1 MTKIFKIFFFFL
13 FLIPA
18 IVYAN
23 DKIVFIDINYIFK
36 NSDAGKDLYN
46 QISKKNEQLQNEIN
60 NFKNQI
66 EDERKKI
73 LSQKNVLSVEEYNKK
88 INSLETKITKIN
100 STVSIKKKEFALFQK
115 KIENNF
121 SNSLNLL
128 LEEYSS
134 NNSIDII
141 LKREN
146 LLMAKKDLDITQV
159 IFKLFN
165 DKITKIE
172 LK

>member
-1 MTKIFKIFFFFL
+1 MTKIIKIFFFFL

>member
-1 MTKIFKIFFFFL
+1 MTKIIKVIFFFL
-13 FLIPA
+13 LLIPT
-18 IVYAN
+18 ISYAN

-46 QISKKNEQLQNEIN
+46 QISKKNEQLQSEIN
-60 NFKNQI
+60 KFKNQI

-88 INSLETKITKIN
+88 INSLETKISKIN
-100 STVSIKKKEFALFQK
+100 STVSTKKKELELFQK
-115 KIENNF
+115 KAENNF

-134 NNSIDII
+134 NNSINII

>member
-1 MTKIFKIFFFFL
+1 M
-13 FLIPA
+13 
-18 IVYAN
+18 
-23 DKIVFIDINYIFK
+23 
-36 NSDAGKDLYN
+36 
-46 QISKKNEQLQNEIN
+46 
-60 NFKNQI
+60 
-66 EDERKKI
+66 
-73 LSQKNVLSVEEYNKK
+73 
-88 INSLETKITKIN
+88 
-100 STVSIKKKEFALFQK
+100 FQK

>member
-1 MTKIFKIFFFFL
+1 M
-13 FLIPA
+13 
-18 IVYAN
+18 
-23 DKIVFIDINYIFK
+23 
-36 NSDAGKDLYN
+36 
-46 QISKKNEQLQNEIN
+46 
-60 NFKNQI
+60 
-66 EDERKKI
+66 
-73 LSQKNVLSVEEYNKK
+73 
-88 INSLETKITKIN
+88 
-100 STVSIKKKEFALFQK
+100 FQK
-115 KIENNF
+115 KAENNF

-134 NNSIDII
+134 NNSINII

>member
-1 MTKIFKIFFFFL
+1 MRIIIKKLFFLL
-13 FLIPA
+13 FLIP
-18 IVYAN
+18 ITVYAN

-36 NSDAGKDLYN
+36 NSNAGKDLHIQLN
-46 QISKKNEQLQNEIN
+46 KKNEKLQLEVKE
-60 NFKNQI
+60 FKKQI
-66 EDERKKI
+66 EVERKKI
-73 LSQKNVLSVEEYNKK
+73 ISQKNVLSVEEYNKK
-88 INSLETKITKIN
+88 ITSLETKITEIN
-100 STVSIKKKEFALFQK
+100 SVVSEKQKEFVLFQK

-121 SNSLNLL
+121 SNSLNEL

-134 NNSIDII
+134 QNSIDII

-165 DKITKIE
+165 DRINKIE

>member
-1 MTKIFKIFFFFL
+1 M
-13 FLIPA
+13 
-18 IVYAN
+18 
-23 DKIVFIDINYIFK
+23 
-36 NSDAGKDLYN
+36 
-46 QISKKNEQLQNEIN
+46 
-60 NFKNQI
+60 
-66 EDERKKI
+66 
-73 LSQKNVLSVEEYNKK
+73 
-88 INSLETKITKIN
+88 
-100 STVSIKKKEFALFQK
+100 FQK
-115 KIENNF
+115 KAENNF

>member
-1 MTKIFKIFFFFL
+1 MTKIIKVIFFFL
-13 FLIPA
+13 LLIPT
-18 IVYAN
+18 ISYAN

-46 QISKKNEQLQNEIN
+46 QISKKNEQLQSEIN
-60 NFKNQI
+60 KFKNQI

-73 LSQKNVLSVEEYNKK
+73 LSQKNVLSVEEYNKQ
-88 INSLETKITKIN
+88 INSLEAKITKIN
-100 STVSIKKKEFALFQK
+100 STVSVKKKEFALFQK
-115 KIENNF
+115 KVENNF

-134 NNSIDII
+134 NNSINII

>member
-1 MTKIFKIFFFFL
+1 MTKIIKIFFFFL

-66 EDERKKI
+66 ED
-73 LSQKNVLSVEEYNKK
+73 
-88 INSLETKITKIN
+88 
-100 STVSIKKKEFALFQK
+100 
-115 KIENNF
+115 
-121 SNSLNLL
+121 
-128 LEEYSS
+128 
-134 NNSIDII
+134 
-141 LKREN
+141 
-146 LLMAKKDLDITQV
+146 
-159 IFKLFN
+159 
-165 DKITKIE
+165 
-172 LK
+172 

>member
-1 MTKIFKIFFFFL
+1 MTKIIKVIFFFL
-13 FLIPA
+13 LLIPS
-18 IVYAN
+18 ISYAN

-46 QISKKNEQLQNEIN
+46 QISKKNEQLQSEIN
-60 NFKNQI
+60 KFKNQI

-88 INSLETKITKIN
+88 INSLETKISKIN
-100 STVSIKKKEFALFQK
+100 STVSTKKKELELFQK
-115 KIENNF
+115 KAENNF

-134 NNSIDII
+134 NNSINII

>member
-1 MTKIFKIFFFFL
+1 MIKIIKVIFFFL
-13 FLIPA
+13 LLIPT
-18 IVYAN
+18 ISYAN

-100 STVSIKKKEFALFQK
+100 STVSVKKKEFALFQK
-115 KIENNF
+115 KVENNF

>member
-1 MTKIFKIFFFFL
+1 
-13 FLIPA
+13 
-18 IVYAN
+18 
-23 DKIVFIDINYIFK
+23 
-36 NSDAGKDLYN
+36 
-46 QISKKNEQLQNEIN
+46 
-60 NFKNQI
+60 
-66 EDERKKI
+66 
-73 LSQKNVLSVEEYNKK
+73 
-88 INSLETKITKIN
+88 SLETKITKIN